1 MLSLLRSQIWA
12 DQPHG
17 LAIRRNVDGGG
28 MSCCFG
34 RCHRHCF
41 MHCWRVVHTN
51 ALPGAI
57 QLLGVGKCAVP
68 QNADRDLPLSLRVG
82 VEKATQCW
90 QGVANSGLEV
100 MRTRERMACCVGYTQ
115 VWCTAVFTSVQGCNG
130 WRVRSSSNI
139 TVQAI
144 TRVLTKCM
152 HETCSVTFLC
162 CKLQLVTAVIEVF
175 GEHADGIRCILTLEK
190 ATVLLNSSKGD

>member
-1 MLSLLRSQIWA
+1 M
-12 DQPHG
+12 
-17 LAIRRNVDGGG
+17 DGGG

-100 MRTRERMACCVGYTQ
+100 LENTGEDGMLCGLHPSMVYGRVYKCTRMQRLASEKFKQYHC
-115 VWCTAVFTSVQGCNG
+115 
-130 WRVRSSSNI
+130 SSNYPCAHKVHARDLLRDI
-139 TVQAI
+139 F
-144 TRVLTKCM
+144 VL
-152 HETCSVTFLC
+152 
-162 CKLQLVTAVIEVF
+162 
-175 GEHADGIRCILTLEK
+175 
-190 ATVLLNSSKGD
+190 